1 MTEGQAGVN
10 LPVSLLITANGTP
23 GTGSLDTA
31 ISVTVNLT
39 PGDDDYTSATATF
52 PAGSTSATVCERTRS
67 GTGFSSASSGRMGR

>member
-52 PAGSTSATVCERTRS
+52 QKLHPDGWRTATMTSTMTFAT
-67 GTGFSSASSGRMGR
+67 RMGTAKK